1 MKQEIIDKINRLASQ
16 DEPFLFV
23 INYQADEAF
32 IRKLSDI
39 NPEECLFDFEG
50 KGNFS
55 HTRKETWKEEISET
69 TWQIEPPLY
78 EDYEQSFNI
87 VKSNI
92 MAGNSYLTNLTN
104 RVPVSCNLSL
114 EEIFHRAKGKYKLLL
129 RRKRT
134 QAEDKAHLK
143 EENIEENLTPFV
155 CFSPETFVRIKGG
168 RIYSYPMKGTLDAS
182 LPNAEKLLMEDRK
195 EAAEH
200 ATIVDLI
207 RNDLSR
213 VAEDVRVD
221 KYRYVDVL
229 HTNKGDILQTSSEI
243 SGRLPEDYP
252 HHLGE
257 ILDAQLPAGSI
268 TGAPKDKTMQ
278 IIQEAEGYDR
288 GFYTGIMGIYDQG
301 ELNSAVMIRF
311 IEEEETSPVDFEA
324 DGEKNFKANEGKKPK
339 IVFQGRRRHHF
350 EERLPEGIR
359 GSDSEN
365 LPSDLNPPFI
375 LEKIKEIMKQQ
386 FVETIK
392 IKNGKALALPY
403 HQARMER
410 TIRRFFPTLASEE
423 IKLSSLIS
431 PKEEMNLYKARVV
444 YDIQGVEAIEYAP
457 YKMKEIHS
465 LKVVEDDEID
475 YTYKSTD
482 RSALNALVAQKDD
495 CDEIIIVKNG
505 LITDTSFTNLALFDG
520 NRWLTPKHPLLQGTK
535 RAQLLE
541 AGIIL
546 EADLTLEN
554 LRKAEKVSLF
564 NAMIDF
570 GEREVTKIFLPDQN

>member
-23 INYQADEAF
+23 INYQGDKAF
-32 IRKLSDI
+32 IRLLSDI

-50 KGNFS
+50 RGNLS
-55 HTRKETWKEEISET
+55 HAWKETLKEGTSEKETWKKETWKKETSEEEISET
-69 TWQIEPPLY
+69 TWQIGPPFY
-78 EDYEQSFNI
+78 EDYERSFNI
-87 VKSNI
+87 VKNNI
-92 MAGNSYLTNLTN
+92 MAGNSYLTNLTC

-129 RRKRT
+129 KRKRT
-134 QAEDKAHLK
+134 QAEDKVYLKEEPQNKAHLKEEPQNKAHLK

-182 LPNAEKLLMEDRK
+182 LPNAEKLLMEDQK

-221 KYRYVDVL
+221 KYRYIDVL
-229 HTNKGDILQTSSEI
+229 HTNKGNILQTSSEI

-252 HHLGE
+252 HHLGK

-311 IEEEETSPVDFEA
+311 IEEETSPVDFEA
-324 DGEKNFKANEGKKPK
+324 DGEKNFNASEGK
-339 IVFQGRRRHHF
+339 GD
-350 EERLPEGIR
+350 E
-359 GSDSEN
+359 
-365 LPSDLNPPFI
+365 
-375 LEKIKEIMKQQ
+375 
-386 FVETIK
+386 
-392 IKNGKALALPY
+392 
-403 HQARMER
+403 
-410 TIRRFFPTLASEE
+410 ASEGKRDE
-423 IKLSSLIS
+423 ASRKLYFKAGGGITSKSDCRREY
-431 PKEEMNLYKARVV
+431 EEV
-444 YDIQGVEAIEYAP
+444 IQ
-457 YKMKEIHS
+457 
-465 LKVVEDDEID
+465 
-475 YTYKSTD
+475 
-482 RSALNALVAQKDD
+482 
-495 CDEIIIVKNG
+495 
-505 LITDTSFTNLALFDG
+505 
-520 NRWLTPKHPLLQGTK
+520 
-535 RAQLLE
+535 
-541 AGIIL
+541 
-546 EADLTLEN
+546 
-554 LRKAEKVSLF
+554 
-564 NAMIDF
+564 
-570 GEREVTKIFLPDQN
+570 KIYLPF

>member
-23 INYQADEAF
+23 INYQGDKAF
-32 IRKLSDI
+32 IRQLSDI

-50 KGNFS
+50 RGNLS
-55 HTRKETWKEEISET
+55 HVWKETLKEEISEKETWKKETWKEEISET

-78 EDYEQSFNI
+78 EDYERSFNI

-92 MAGNSYLTNLTN
+92 MAGNSYLTNLTC

-129 RRKRT
+129 RRKR
-134 QAEDKAHLK
+134 
-143 EENIEENLTPFV
+143 NLTPFV

-182 LPNAEKLLMEDRK
+182 LPNAEKQLMEDRK

-213 VAEDVRVD
+213 VAENVRVD
-221 KYRYVDVL
+221 KYRYIDVL

-311 IEEEETSPVDFEA
+311 IEEETSPVDFET
-324 DGEKNFKANEGKKPK
+324 DGEKNFKAKEGK
-339 IVFQGRRRHHF
+339 
-350 EERLPEGIR
+350 
-359 GSDSEN
+359 
-365 LPSDLNPPFI
+365 
-375 LEKIKEIMKQQ
+375 
-386 FVETIK
+386 
-392 IKNGKALALPY
+392 
-403 HQARMER
+403 
-410 TIRRFFPTLASEE
+410 ASEGKE
-423 IKLSSLIS
+423 
-431 PKEEMNLYKARVV
+431 PKASRELYFKAGGGITSKSDCQREYEEV
-444 YDIQGVEAIEYAP
+444 IQ
-457 YKMKEIHS
+457 
-465 LKVVEDDEID
+465 
-475 YTYKSTD
+475 
-482 RSALNALVAQKDD
+482 
-495 CDEIIIVKNG
+495 
-505 LITDTSFTNLALFDG
+505 
-520 NRWLTPKHPLLQGTK
+520 
-535 RAQLLE
+535 
-541 AGIIL
+541 
-546 EADLTLEN
+546 
-554 LRKAEKVSLF
+554 
-564 NAMIDF
+564 
-570 GEREVTKIFLPDQN
+570 KIYLPF

>member
-1 MKQEIIDKINRLASQ
+1 MKQEIIDKINQLASQ

-23 INYQADEAF
+23 INYQGDKAF
-32 IRKLSDI
+32 IRLLSDI

-50 KGNFS
+50 RGNLS
-55 HTRKETWKEEISET
+55 HVRKETLKEETWKKEILKKETSEEEISET

-78 EDYEQSFNI
+78 EDYERSFNI

-92 MAGNSYLTNLTN
+92 MAGNSYLTNLTC
-104 RVPVSCNLSL
+104 RVLVSCNLSL

-182 LPNAEKLLMEDRK
+182 LPNAEKQLMEDRK

-213 VAEDVRVD
+213 VAENVRVD
-221 KYRYVDVL
+221 KYRYIDVL

-278 IIQEAEGYDR
+278 IIQEAESYDR

-311 IEEEETSPVDFEA
+311 IEEETSPVDFEA
-324 DGEKNFKANEGKKPK
+324 DGEKNFKAKEGK
-339 IVFQGRRRHHF
+339 
-350 EERLPEGIR
+350 
-359 GSDSEN
+359 
-365 LPSDLNPPFI
+365 
-375 LEKIKEIMKQQ
+375 
-386 FVETIK
+386 
-392 IKNGKALALPY
+392 
-403 HQARMER
+403 
-410 TIRRFFPTLASEE
+410 ASEGKE
-423 IKLSSLIS
+423 PKANRKLYFKAGGGITSKSDCR
-431 PKEEMNLYKARVV
+431 KEYEEV
-444 YDIQGVEAIEYAP
+444 IQ
-457 YKMKEIHS
+457 
-465 LKVVEDDEID
+465 
-475 YTYKSTD
+475 
-482 RSALNALVAQKDD
+482 
-495 CDEIIIVKNG
+495 
-505 LITDTSFTNLALFDG
+505 
-520 NRWLTPKHPLLQGTK
+520 
-535 RAQLLE
+535 
-541 AGIIL
+541 
-546 EADLTLEN
+546 
-554 LRKAEKVSLF
+554 
-564 NAMIDF
+564 
-570 GEREVTKIFLPDQN
+570 KIYLPF

>member
-39 NPEECLFDFEG
+39 NPEECLFDIEG

-55 HTRKETWKEEISET
+55 HARKETLKEETSET
-69 TWQIEPPLY
+69 TWQIGPPLY
-78 EDYEQSFNI
+78 EDYERSFNI
-87 VKSNI
+87 VKNNI
-92 MAGNSYLTNLTN
+92 MAGNSYLTNLTCK
-104 RVPVSCNLSL
+104 VPVSCNLSL

-129 RRKRT
+129 RRKRN

-143 EENIEENLTPFV
+143 EENIEEISNPFV
-155 CFSPETFVRIKGG
+155 CFSPETFVKIKGG

-311 IEEEETSPVDFEA
+311 IEEETSPVDFEA

-339 IVFQGRRRHHF
+339 ESRELYFKAGGGITSKSDCRREY
-350 EERLPEGIR
+350 EEVIQKIYLPI
-359 GSDSEN
+359 
-365 LPSDLNPPFI
+365 
-375 LEKIKEIMKQQ
+375 
-386 FVETIK
+386 
-392 IKNGKALALPY
+392 
-403 HQARMER
+403 
-410 TIRRFFPTLASEE
+410 
-423 IKLSSLIS
+423 
-431 PKEEMNLYKARVV
+431 
-444 YDIQGVEAIEYAP
+444 
-457 YKMKEIHS
+457 
-465 LKVVEDDEID
+465 
-475 YTYKSTD
+475 
-482 RSALNALVAQKDD
+482 
-495 CDEIIIVKNG
+495 
-505 LITDTSFTNLALFDG
+505 
-520 NRWLTPKHPLLQGTK
+520 
-535 RAQLLE
+535 
-541 AGIIL
+541 
-546 EADLTLEN
+546 
-554 LRKAEKVSLF
+554 
-564 NAMIDF
+564 
-570 GEREVTKIFLPDQN
+570 

>member
-1 MKQEIIDKINRLASQ
+1 MKQEIIDKINQLASQ

-23 INYQADEAF
+23 INYQGDKAF
-32 IRKLSDI
+32 IRLLSDI

-50 KGNFS
+50 RGNLS
-55 HTRKETWKEEISET
+55 HVWKETLKEEISEKETWKKETWKEEISET

-78 EDYEQSFNI
+78 EDYERSFNI

-92 MAGNSYLTNLTN
+92 MAGNSYLTNLTC

-114 EEIFHRAKGKYKLLL
+114 EDIFHRAKGKYKLLL
-129 RRKRT
+129 RRKR
-134 QAEDKAHLK
+134 
-143 EENIEENLTPFV
+143 NLTPFV

-182 LPNAEKLLMEDRK
+182 LPDAEKQLMEDLK

-213 VAEDVRVD
+213 VAENVRVD
-221 KYRYVDVL
+221 KYRYIDVL

-311 IEEEETSPVDFEA
+311 IEEETSPVDFET
-324 DGEKNFKANEGKKPK
+324 DGEKNFKAKEGK
-339 IVFQGRRRHHF
+339 
-350 EERLPEGIR
+350 
-359 GSDSEN
+359 
-365 LPSDLNPPFI
+365 
-375 LEKIKEIMKQQ
+375 
-386 FVETIK
+386 
-392 IKNGKALALPY
+392 
-403 HQARMER
+403 
-410 TIRRFFPTLASEE
+410 ASEGKE
-423 IKLSSLIS
+423 PKASRKLYFKAGGGITSKSDCR
-431 PKEEMNLYKARVV
+431 KEYEEV
-444 YDIQGVEAIEYAP
+444 IQ
-457 YKMKEIHS
+457 
-465 LKVVEDDEID
+465 
-475 YTYKSTD
+475 
-482 RSALNALVAQKDD
+482 
-495 CDEIIIVKNG
+495 
-505 LITDTSFTNLALFDG
+505 
-520 NRWLTPKHPLLQGTK
+520 
-535 RAQLLE
+535 
-541 AGIIL
+541 
-546 EADLTLEN
+546 
-554 LRKAEKVSLF
+554 
-564 NAMIDF
+564 
-570 GEREVTKIFLPDQN
+570 KIYLPF

>member
-23 INYQADEAF
+23 INYQGDKAF
-32 IRKLSDI
+32 IRLLSDI

-50 KGNFS
+50 RGNLS
-55 HTRKETWKEEISET
+55 HAWKETWKEETSEKEISEKEISEKEISET
-69 TWQIEPPLY
+69 TWQIDPPLY
-78 EDYEQSFNI
+78 EDYERSFNI

-92 MAGNSYLTNLTN
+92 MAGNSYLTNLTC

-134 QAEDKAHLK
+134 QAEDKDHLKEEPQNKAHLKEEAQNKAHLK

-182 LPNAEKLLMEDRK
+182 LPNAEKQLMEDRK

-221 KYRYVDVL
+221 KYRYIDVL

-257 ILDAQLPAGSI
+257 ILEAQLPAGSI

-311 IEEEETSPVDFEA
+311 IEEEVFPSKTENRMNYEA
-324 DGEKNFKANEGKKPK
+324 IRKLYFKAGGGITSKSDCRKEYEEVIQK
-339 IVFQGRRRHHF
+339 IY
-350 EERLPEGIR
+350 LPI
-359 GSDSEN
+359 
-365 LPSDLNPPFI
+365 
-375 LEKIKEIMKQQ
+375 
-386 FVETIK
+386 
-392 IKNGKALALPY
+392 
-403 HQARMER
+403 
-410 TIRRFFPTLASEE
+410 
-423 IKLSSLIS
+423 
-431 PKEEMNLYKARVV
+431 
-444 YDIQGVEAIEYAP
+444 
-457 YKMKEIHS
+457 
-465 LKVVEDDEID
+465 
-475 YTYKSTD
+475 
-482 RSALNALVAQKDD
+482 
-495 CDEIIIVKNG
+495 
-505 LITDTSFTNLALFDG
+505 
-520 NRWLTPKHPLLQGTK
+520 
-535 RAQLLE
+535 
-541 AGIIL
+541 
-546 EADLTLEN
+546 
-554 LRKAEKVSLF
+554 
-564 NAMIDF
+564 
-570 GEREVTKIFLPDQN
+570 

>member
-1 MKQEIIDKINRLASQ
+1 MKQEIIDKINQLASQ

-23 INYQADEAF
+23 INYQGDKAF
-32 IRKLSDI
+32 IRLLSDI

-50 KGNFS
+50 RGNLS
-55 HTRKETWKEEISET
+55 HAWKETWKEGTWKEETWKEETWKKETSEKEISET

-78 EDYEQSFNI
+78 EDYERSFNI

-92 MAGNSYLTNLTN
+92 MAGNSYLTNLTC

-182 LPNAEKLLMEDRK
+182 LPNAEKQLMEDRK

-221 KYRYVDVL
+221 KYRYIDVL
-229 HTNKGDILQTSSEI
+229 HTNKGNILQTSSEI
-243 SGRLPEDYP
+243 SGRLPEDYL

-311 IEEEETSPVDFEA
+311 IEEETSPVDFET
-324 DGEKNFKANEGKKPK
+324 DGEKNFKAKEGK
-339 IVFQGRRRHHF
+339 
-350 EERLPEGIR
+350 
-359 GSDSEN
+359 
-365 LPSDLNPPFI
+365 
-375 LEKIKEIMKQQ
+375 
-386 FVETIK
+386 
-392 IKNGKALALPY
+392 
-403 HQARMER
+403 
-410 TIRRFFPTLASEE
+410 ASEGKE
-423 IKLSSLIS
+423 
-431 PKEEMNLYKARVV
+431 PKASRELYFKAGGGITSKSDCQREYEEV
-444 YDIQGVEAIEYAP
+444 IQ
-457 YKMKEIHS
+457 
-465 LKVVEDDEID
+465 
-475 YTYKSTD
+475 
-482 RSALNALVAQKDD
+482 
-495 CDEIIIVKNG
+495 
-505 LITDTSFTNLALFDG
+505 
-520 NRWLTPKHPLLQGTK
+520 
-535 RAQLLE
+535 
-541 AGIIL
+541 
-546 EADLTLEN
+546 
-554 LRKAEKVSLF
+554 
-564 NAMIDF
+564 
-570 GEREVTKIFLPDQN
+570 KIYLPF

>member
-23 INYQADEAF
+23 INYQGDKAF
-32 IRKLSDI
+32 IRLLSDI

-50 KGNFS
+50 RGNLS
-55 HTRKETWKEEISET
+55 HAWKETWKEGTSEEEISET
-69 TWQIEPPLY
+69 TWQIEPPFY
-78 EDYEQSFNI
+78 EDYERSFNI

-92 MAGNSYLTNLTN
+92 MAGNSYLTNLTC
-104 RVPVSCNLSL
+104 RVPVSCNLSV

-129 RRKRT
+129 RRKKT
-134 QAEDKAHLK
+134 QAEDKDYLKEEPQNKAHLKEEPQNKAHLK

-182 LPNAEKLLMEDRK
+182 LPNAEKLLMEDQK

-221 KYRYVDVL
+221 KYRYIDVL
-229 HTNKGDILQTSSEI
+229 HTNKGNILQTSSEI

-311 IEEEETSPVDFEA
+311 IEEEEVFPSKTENRMNYEA
-324 DGEKNFKANEGKKPK
+324 IRKLYFKAGGGITSKSDCRKEYEEVIQK
-339 IVFQGRRRHHF
+339 IY
-350 EERLPEGIR
+350 LPI
-359 GSDSEN
+359 
-365 LPSDLNPPFI
+365 
-375 LEKIKEIMKQQ
+375 
-386 FVETIK
+386 
-392 IKNGKALALPY
+392 
-403 HQARMER
+403 
-410 TIRRFFPTLASEE
+410 
-423 IKLSSLIS
+423 
-431 PKEEMNLYKARVV
+431 
-444 YDIQGVEAIEYAP
+444 
-457 YKMKEIHS
+457 
-465 LKVVEDDEID
+465 
-475 YTYKSTD
+475 
-482 RSALNALVAQKDD
+482 
-495 CDEIIIVKNG
+495 
-505 LITDTSFTNLALFDG
+505 
-520 NRWLTPKHPLLQGTK
+520 
-535 RAQLLE
+535 
-541 AGIIL
+541 
-546 EADLTLEN
+546 
-554 LRKAEKVSLF
+554 
-564 NAMIDF
+564 
-570 GEREVTKIFLPDQN
+570 

>member
-1 MKQEIIDKINRLASQ
+1 MKQEIIDKINQLASQ

-23 INYQADEAF
+23 INYQGDKAF
-32 IRKLSDI
+32 IRLLSGI

-50 KGNFS
+50 RGNLS
-55 HTRKETWKEEISET
+55 HAWKETWKEETWKKKTLKEETSET
-69 TWQIEPPLY
+69 TWQIEPPHY
-78 EDYEQSFNI
+78 EDYERSFNI

-92 MAGNSYLTNLTN
+92 MAGNSYLTNLTC

-114 EEIFHRAKGKYKLLL
+114 EDIFHRAKGKYKLLL

-134 QAEDKAHLK
+134 QAEDKVHLKEEAQNKAHLK

-182 LPNAEKLLMEDRK
+182 LPNAEKQLMEDRK

-221 KYRYVDVL
+221 KYRYIDVL

-288 GFYTGIMGIYDQG
+288 SFYTGIMGIYDQG

-311 IEEEETSPVDFEA
+311 IEEETSPVDFETN
-324 DGEKNFKANEGKKPK
+324 GEKNFKASEGK
-339 IVFQGRRRHHF
+339 GD
-350 EERLPEGIR
+350 E
-359 GSDSEN
+359 
-365 LPSDLNPPFI
+365 
-375 LEKIKEIMKQQ
+375 
-386 FVETIK
+386 
-392 IKNGKALALPY
+392 
-403 HQARMER
+403 
-410 TIRRFFPTLASEE
+410 ASEGKRDE
-423 IKLSSLIS
+423 ASRKLYFKAGGGITSKSDCR
-431 PKEEMNLYKARVV
+431 KEYEEV
-444 YDIQGVEAIEYAP
+444 IQ
-457 YKMKEIHS
+457 
-465 LKVVEDDEID
+465 
-475 YTYKSTD
+475 
-482 RSALNALVAQKDD
+482 
-495 CDEIIIVKNG
+495 
-505 LITDTSFTNLALFDG
+505 
-520 NRWLTPKHPLLQGTK
+520 
-535 RAQLLE
+535 
-541 AGIIL
+541 
-546 EADLTLEN
+546 
-554 LRKAEKVSLF
+554 
-564 NAMIDF
+564 
-570 GEREVTKIFLPDQN
+570 KIYLPF

>member
-50 KGNFS
+50 RGNWRENHS
-55 HTRKETWKEEISET
+55 KEMGDSKRIYEEISKEISEKKFFKGT
-69 TWQIEPPLY
+69 PLDSPISWQITPLLY
-78 EDYEQSFNI
+78 NDYERSFNI

-143 EENIEENLTPFV
+143 EEAQNKAHLKEENIEENLTPFV

-195 EAAEH
+195 ETAEH

-213 VAEDVRVD
+213 VAENVRVD

-278 IIQEAEGYDR
+278 IIHEAEGYDR

-311 IEEEETSPVDFEA
+311 VEEEASPSKT
-324 DGEKNFKANEGKKPK
+324 EKGKNPEVSRELYFKAGGGITSKSDCRKEYEEVIQK
-339 IVFQGRRRHHF
+339 IY
-350 EERLPEGIR
+350 LPIQENP
-359 GSDSEN
+359 SSE
-365 LPSDLNPPFI
+365 
-375 LEKIKEIMKQQ
+375 
-386 FVETIK
+386 
-392 IKNGKALALPY
+392 Y
-403 HQARMER
+403 
-410 TIRRFFPTLASEE
+410 
-423 IKLSSLIS
+423 
-431 PKEEMNLYKARVV
+431 
-444 YDIQGVEAIEYAP
+444 
-457 YKMKEIHS
+457 
-465 LKVVEDDEID
+465 
-475 YTYKSTD
+475 
-482 RSALNALVAQKDD
+482 
-495 CDEIIIVKNG
+495 
-505 LITDTSFTNLALFDG
+505 
-520 NRWLTPKHPLLQGTK
+520 
-535 RAQLLE
+535 
-541 AGIIL
+541 
-546 EADLTLEN
+546 
-554 LRKAEKVSLF
+554 
-564 NAMIDF
+564 
-570 GEREVTKIFLPDQN
+570 

>member
-23 INYQADEAF
+23 INYQGDKAF
-32 IRKLSDI
+32 IRLLSDI

-50 KGNFS
+50 RGNFS
-55 HTRKETWKEEISET
+55 HAWKETLKEETSEEEILET

-78 EDYEQSFNI
+78 EDYERSFNI

-92 MAGNSYLTNLTN
+92 MAGNSYLTNLTC

-114 EEIFHRAKGKYKLLL
+114 EDIFHRAKGKYKLLL

-134 QAEDKAHLK
+134 LAEDKAYLK
-143 EENIEENLTPFV
+143 EENIEENLNPFV

-182 LPNAEKLLMEDRK
+182 LPNAEKQLMEDRK

-221 KYRYVDVL
+221 KYRYIDVL

-311 IEEEETSPVDFEA
+311 IEEEISPVDFEA
-324 DGEKNFKANEGKKPK
+324 DGEKNFKAKEGK
-339 IVFQGRRRHHF
+339 
-350 EERLPEGIR
+350 
-359 GSDSEN
+359 
-365 LPSDLNPPFI
+365 
-375 LEKIKEIMKQQ
+375 
-386 FVETIK
+386 
-392 IKNGKALALPY
+392 
-403 HQARMER
+403 
-410 TIRRFFPTLASEE
+410 ASEGKE
-423 IKLSSLIS
+423 
-431 PKEEMNLYKARVV
+431 PKASRELYFKAGGGITSKSDCRREYEEV
-444 YDIQGVEAIEYAP
+444 IQ
-457 YKMKEIHS
+457 
-465 LKVVEDDEID
+465 
-475 YTYKSTD
+475 
-482 RSALNALVAQKDD
+482 
-495 CDEIIIVKNG
+495 
-505 LITDTSFTNLALFDG
+505 
-520 NRWLTPKHPLLQGTK
+520 
-535 RAQLLE
+535 
-541 AGIIL
+541 
-546 EADLTLEN
+546 
-554 LRKAEKVSLF
+554 
-564 NAMIDF
+564 
-570 GEREVTKIFLPDQN
+570 KIYLPF

>member
-23 INYQADEAF
+23 INYQGDKAF
-32 IRKLSDI
+32 IRLLSDI

-50 KGNFS
+50 RGNLS
-55 HTRKETWKEEISET
+55 HVWKETWKEETSEKEISET

-78 EDYEQSFNI
+78 EDYERSFNI

-92 MAGNSYLTNLTN
+92 MAGNSYLTNLTC

-134 QAEDKAHLK
+134 QAEDKDHLK

-221 KYRYVDVL
+221 KYRYIDVL

-311 IEEEETSPVDFEA
+311 IEEETSPVDFEA
-324 DGEKNFKANEGKKPK
+324 DGEKNFNASEGK
-339 IVFQGRRRHHF
+339 GD
-350 EERLPEGIR
+350 E
-359 GSDSEN
+359 
-365 LPSDLNPPFI
+365 
-375 LEKIKEIMKQQ
+375 
-386 FVETIK
+386 
-392 IKNGKALALPY
+392 
-403 HQARMER
+403 
-410 TIRRFFPTLASEE
+410 ASEGKRDE
-423 IKLSSLIS
+423 ASRKLYFKAGGGITSKSDCR
-431 PKEEMNLYKARVV
+431 KEYEEV
-444 YDIQGVEAIEYAP
+444 IQ
-457 YKMKEIHS
+457 
-465 LKVVEDDEID
+465 
-475 YTYKSTD
+475 
-482 RSALNALVAQKDD
+482 
-495 CDEIIIVKNG
+495 
-505 LITDTSFTNLALFDG
+505 
-520 NRWLTPKHPLLQGTK
+520 
-535 RAQLLE
+535 
-541 AGIIL
+541 
-546 EADLTLEN
+546 
-554 LRKAEKVSLF
+554 
-564 NAMIDF
+564 
-570 GEREVTKIFLPDQN
+570 KIYLPF

>member
-1 MKQEIIDKINRLASQ
+1 MKQEIIDKINQLASQ

-23 INYQADEAF
+23 INYQGDKAF
-32 IRKLSDI
+32 IRLLSDI

-50 KGNFS
+50 RGNFS
-55 HTRKETWKEEISET
+55 HARKETWKEEISEEETWKEEISET

-78 EDYEQSFNI
+78 EDYERSFNI

-92 MAGNSYLTNLTN
+92 MAGNSYLTNLTC

-114 EEIFHRAKGKYKLLL
+114 EDIFHRAKGKYKLLL

-134 QAEDKAHLK
+134 QAEDKAHLKEEAQNKAHLK

-213 VAEDVRVD
+213 VAENVRVD
-221 KYRYVDVL
+221 KYRYIDVL

-311 IEEEETSPVDFEA
+311 IEEETSPVDFET
-324 DGEKNFKANEGKKPK
+324 DGEKNFKAKEGK
-339 IVFQGRRRHHF
+339 
-350 EERLPEGIR
+350 
-359 GSDSEN
+359 
-365 LPSDLNPPFI
+365 
-375 LEKIKEIMKQQ
+375 
-386 FVETIK
+386 
-392 IKNGKALALPY
+392 
-403 HQARMER
+403 
-410 TIRRFFPTLASEE
+410 ASEGKE
-423 IKLSSLIS
+423 
-431 PKEEMNLYKARVV
+431 PKANRQLYFKAGGGITSKSDCRKEYEEV
-444 YDIQGVEAIEYAP
+444 IQ
-457 YKMKEIHS
+457 
-465 LKVVEDDEID
+465 
-475 YTYKSTD
+475 
-482 RSALNALVAQKDD
+482 
-495 CDEIIIVKNG
+495 
-505 LITDTSFTNLALFDG
+505 
-520 NRWLTPKHPLLQGTK
+520 
-535 RAQLLE
+535 
-541 AGIIL
+541 
-546 EADLTLEN
+546 
-554 LRKAEKVSLF
+554 
-564 NAMIDF
+564 
-570 GEREVTKIFLPDQN
+570 KIYLPF

>member
-23 INYQADEAF
+23 INYQGDKAF
-32 IRKLSDI
+32 IRLLSDI
-39 NPEECLFDFEG
+39 IPEECLFDFEG
-50 KGNFS
+50 RGNFS
-55 HTRKETWKEEISET
+55 HAWKETWKEGTSEKETWKKETLKEEISET

-78 EDYEQSFNI
+78 EDYERSFNI

-92 MAGNSYLTNLTN
+92 MAGNSYLTNLTC
-104 RVPVSCNLSL
+104 RVLVSCNLSL

-134 QAEDKAHLK
+134 QAEEKDHLKEEAQNKAHLK

-182 LPNAEKLLMEDRK
+182 LPNAEKQLMEDRK

-221 KYRYVDVL
+221 KYRYIDVL

-311 IEEEETSPVDFEA
+311 IEEETSPVDFET
-324 DGEKNFKANEGKKPK
+324 DGEKNFNASEGK
-339 IVFQGRRRHHF
+339 GD
-350 EERLPEGIR
+350 E
-359 GSDSEN
+359 
-365 LPSDLNPPFI
+365 
-375 LEKIKEIMKQQ
+375 
-386 FVETIK
+386 
-392 IKNGKALALPY
+392 
-403 HQARMER
+403 
-410 TIRRFFPTLASEE
+410 ASEGKRDE
-423 IKLSSLIS
+423 ASRKLYFKAGGGITSKSDCR
-431 PKEEMNLYKARVV
+431 KEYEEV
-444 YDIQGVEAIEYAP
+444 IQ
-457 YKMKEIHS
+457 
-465 LKVVEDDEID
+465 
-475 YTYKSTD
+475 
-482 RSALNALVAQKDD
+482 
-495 CDEIIIVKNG
+495 
-505 LITDTSFTNLALFDG
+505 
-520 NRWLTPKHPLLQGTK
+520 
-535 RAQLLE
+535 
-541 AGIIL
+541 
-546 EADLTLEN
+546 
-554 LRKAEKVSLF
+554 
-564 NAMIDF
+564 
-570 GEREVTKIFLPDQN
+570 KIYLPF